1 MVRFAPSSAA
11 ILRAIFRTSLSEKPI
26 ARSAFRSWQMPKK
39 STFGFI
45 AISPIHKAGTVFH
58 DGIRFPRFLTFVLPA
73 LFVATPQADGRFQTA
88 AAGCRSTGLR
98 PSEDLSELPPLR
110 SVVAGQVYHCRLAGS
125 SQKQLANA
133 ASGWMGT
140 ARHLI
145 GPSLCRSK
153 SFRTGGLRAS
163 ARLLFPR
170 RVLPTDVLLNRIFSF
185 QRTSEVNVPLF
196 NPTEIRVLSTLLSKI
211 L

>member
-45 AISPIHKAGTVFH
+45 AISPMHKAGTVFH
-58 DGIRFPRFLTFVLPA
+58 GGIRFPRFLTFVLPA

-88 AAGCRSTGLR
+88 AAGCRATGLR

-125 SQKQLANA
+125 SQN
-133 ASGWMGT
+133 
-140 ARHLI
+140 
-145 GPSLCRSK
+145 SLP
-153 SFRTGGLRAS
+153 
-163 ARLLFPR
+163 RLLPAGW
-170 RVLPTDVLLNRIFSF
+170 
-185 QRTSEVNVPLF
+185 VPL
-196 NPTEIRVLSTLLSKI
+196 VTLLGRLYTAKLYRWSSRI
-211 L
+211 RQIAFPSSGSAN

>member
-45 AISPIHKAGTVFH
+45 AISPMHKAGTVFH
-58 DGIRFPRFLTFVLPA
+58 GGIRFPQFLTFVLPA
-73 LFVATPQADGRFQTA
+73 LFVAAPQADGRFQTA

-110 SVVAGQVYHCRLAGS
+110 SVVAGQEYHCPRTRSLRGS
-125 SQKQLANA
+125 LPKLLLD
-133 ASGWMGT
+133 GW
-140 ARHLI
+140 
-145 GPSLCRSK
+145 
-153 SFRTGGLRAS
+153 
-163 ARLLFPR
+163 
-170 RVLPTDVLLNRIFSF
+170 
-185 QRTSEVNVPLF
+185 VPLVTF
-196 NPTEIRVLSTLLSKI
+196 LGRLYTENLYRWSSRILRIAVPFLARPLDVISVAGYVLFKLHEGA
-211 L
+211 